1 MGKAIPPPPGLVA
14 LGAQVRVPLLVRKL
28 KQLQTPP
35 PKAGQRRPRDGFK
48 GVMDTLV
55 LPLHVGALRL
65 PEGFTSCQPE
75 TPQSDHHRTKDPC
88 PL

>member
-35 PKAGQRRPRDGFK
+35 QGGTEEAEGRLQRSHGHTGAPSSRGGLKTPRGFY
-48 GVMDTLV
+48 L
-55 LPLHVGALRL
+55 LPTR
-65 PEGFTSCQPE
+65 
-75 TPQSDHHRTKDPC
+75 DPTE
-88 PL
+88 